1 MKLFFA
7 GWPGQSKMV
16 KRVKSITTSVV
27 VNNTVE
33 IPEDIYLNPEE
44 EWVTWWIKYD
54 CLYYND
60 KDGKEQK
67 HYFVSNYDGD
77 YKRPD
82 FEEVEL
88 EDVPEGDVPEGD
100 KKCIHCN
107 GRDCEED
114 CLKLECVRCK
124 DDGCHYGVED
134 KEYYCDVC
142 WAYKQDED
150 AEKKK
155 KFGLTTEPPP
165 EPEGFK
171 PQMGMYITTNDAVSR
186 GLKLK
191 DVYIQ
196 WNGSGEPITLTEKE
210 GERPSGVDGGLM
222 RKLRVCEI
230 PYTFPE
236 MEKAI
241 EDALEQEAEYQ
252 EELLMGK

>member
-1 MKLFFA
+1 MKVFFA

-27 VNNTVE
+27 VYNTVE

-44 EWVTWWIKYD
+44 EWDTWWIKYD
-54 CLYYND
+54 CLYYTD

-88 EDVPEGDVPEGD
+88 EDVPEED
-100 KKCIHCN
+100 KKCYYCN

-114 CLKLECVRCK
+114 CLKPECVRCK
-124 DDGCHYGVED
+124 DDGCHYGIED
-134 KEYYCDVC
+134 KEYYCDIC
-142 WAYKQDED
+142 WGYKQDED
-150 AEKKK
+150 AEAKKK
-155 KFGLTTEPPP
+155 RFVLATEAPPSKDV
-165 EPEGFK
+165 FK
-171 PQMGMYITTNDAVSR
+171 PSEYTITTNATRTLLGADR
-186 GLKLK
+186 KFKL
-191 DVYIQ
+191 I
-196 WNGSGEPITLTEKE
+196 ET
-210 GERPSGVDGGLM
+210 
-222 RKLRVCEI
+222 

-241 EDALEQEAEYQ
+241 EDAIEQEAEYQ